1 MREKEFKR
9 DIANEIKE
17 GYRELEREKIEY
29 NKVRIEL

>member
-9 DIANEIKE
+9 DRASEIKVR
-17 GYRELEREKIEY
+17 YRELEREGVEY